1 MPEGRGRGIALAESF
16 HSIVAQV
23 AEVEVVDSKLSV
35 KRVVCVID
43 CGFAVNPYTIVAQ
56 MESGIIFALS
66 AALYGEISI
75 KEGRV
80 QQANFP
86 QYDMVRLAN
95 TPEIEVHII
104 QSGTDH
110 LGGVG
115 EPGTPPLAPAVC
127 NAIFAATG
135 KRIRSLPIR
144 I

>member
-1 MPEGRGRGIALAESF
+1 LPDGHGRGIALAESF

-23 AEVEVVDSKLSV
+23 ADVEIIDSTLSV

-43 CGFAVNPYTIVAQ
+43 CGFAVNPDTVVAQ
-56 MESGIIFALS
+56 MESSIIFALS
-66 AALYGEISI
+66 AALYGEITV
-75 KEGRV
+75 KEGKV

-86 QYDMVRLAN
+86 QYDMVRLEN

-104 QSGTDH
+104 NSGTEH

-127 NAIFAATG
+127 NAIYAATG

-144 I
+144 L